1 MINRLNPQKHLT
13 PLQWSVLKKFF
24 ADPISAPFFLTG
36 GTALSGFYYHHRVS
50 VDLDLF
56 TLNPFDYPIIKDRLA
71 KIAADIGG
79 TYQVKTESPPL
90 LTGFIET
97 GNDKLKV
104 DIVHDIPVHDGE
116 FKVFESIRVDALE
129 NIGSNKITAIH
140 GRLAPK
146 DFIDLYWILKI
157 DGKLKFER
165 LLEKAKKKDL
175 GLTDFHLGHIF
186 AGIPENLPFPP
197 TTPSVSAKEIRNFFV
212 DLGRSLLDKAEKP
225 KFG

>member
-1 MINRLNPQKHLT
+1 MINQLNPQKHLT
-13 PLQWSVLKKFF
+13 PLQWLALKKFF

-56 TLNPFDYPIIKDRLA
+56 TLNPFDYSKLKEHLA
-71 KIAADIGG
+71 KIAAALNG

-97 GNDKLKV
+97 GDDKLKV

-116 FKVFESIRVDALE
+116 FQVFESIRVDALE
-129 NIGSNKITAIH
+129 NIGSNKITAIY

-146 DFIDLYWILKI
+146 DFVDLYWILKI
-157 DGKLKFER
+157 DGKLKFET

-186 AGIPENLPFPP
+186 AGIPENLSFPP
-197 TTPSVSAKEIRNFFV
+197 TTPSVSAKEIRSFFL
-212 DLGRSLLDKAEKP
+212 DLGSNLLEKAEKP
-225 KFG
+225 EFG

>member
-1 MINRLNPQKHLT
+1 MTNQLNPKKHLT
-13 PLQWSVLKKFF
+13 PLQWSVLKRFF

-56 TLNPFDYPIIKDRLA
+56 TLNPFDYPIIKDHLT
-71 KIAADIGG
+71 KIAAGIGG
-79 TYQVKTESPPL
+79 IYQAKTESPPL

-97 GNDKLKV
+97 GDDKLKV

-129 NIGSNKITAIH
+129 NIGSNKITAIY

-146 DFIDLYWILKI
+146 DFVDLYWILKI

-165 LLEKAKKKDL
+165 LLETAKKKDL

-186 AGIPENLPFPP
+186 AGIPENLPFPS
-197 TTPSVSAKEIRNFFV
+197 TTPLVSAKEIRSFFAAF
-212 DLGRSLLDKAEKP
+212 GNNLLEKAEKP

>member
-1 MINRLNPQKHLT
+1 MINQLNPQKHLT
-13 PLQWSVLKKFF
+13 PLQWLVLKKFF
-24 ADPISAPFFLTG
+24 ADPISAQFFLTG
-36 GTALSGFYYHHRVS
+36 GTALSGFYYHHRDS

-56 TLNPFDYPIIKDRLA
+56 TLNPFDYPKIKERLA
-71 KIAADIGG
+71 KLAADIGG
-79 TYQVKTESPPL
+79 IYQVRTESPPL

-97 GNDKLKV
+97 GDVKLKV

-129 NIGSNKITAIH
+129 NIGSNKITAIY

-157 DGKLKFER
+157 DGKLNFEK
-165 LLEKAKKKDL
+165 LMETAKKKDL
-175 GLTDFHLGHIF
+175 GLTEFHLGHIF
-186 AGIPENLPFPP
+186 AGIPENLLFPP
-197 TTPSVSAKEIRNFFV
+197 TMPSVSPQEIRSFFV
-212 DLGRSLLDKAEKP
+212 DLGNNLLEKAEKP